1 MSDLNNENYG
11 IPAICGGSPV
21 RDKKLYYSH
30 QDISV
35 KDIEAVVNVLKS
47 NFLTTGPS
55 ITEMEKKLCELTGAK
70 YAVAV
75 SNDTAALHIACLA
88 AGVGEGDEV
97 ITTPI
102 TFAASANCAF
112 YCGGKPVFADVDPE
126 TYQIDP
132 DDIENKITDRTK
144 AVIPV
149 DYTGGTADLGRIRE
163 ICNKY
168 NLVMIEDAA
177 HSVGTLYDGKHVGTL
192 ADMTTFSFHAVK
204 TITGG
209 EGGAIVTSDEE
220 LYKRLLLLRTHGI
233 TRDESLMEH
242 DAHGPWYYEQLC
254 LAPNY
259 RLTDM
264 QAALICSQLD
274 RLSQFRDR
282 RKTIRKMYD
291 DAFSQMPEIFVQR
304 EYPECDSCRHL
315 YILRIVPEK
324 LKIGRKELFE
334 ALGAENIICNVHY
347 IPIYY
352 FPYYEKMGYEKG
364 ICPNAEKLY
373 DEMITIPLYSAM
385 TDDDARDVICAV
397 RKIVDYYRI

>member
-1 MSDLNNENYG
+1 MNNENIG

-30 QDISV
+30 QDV
-35 KDIEAVVNVLKS
+35 NEKDISAVVDVLKS
-47 NFLTTGPS
+47 DFLTTGPA
-55 ITEMEKKLCELTGAK
+55 ITDMEEKLCKLTGAK

-112 YCGGKPVFADVDPE
+112 YCGGKPVFADIDPE

-132 DDIENKITDRTK
+132 QDIERKITDRTK

-149 DYTGGTADLGRIRE
+149 DYTGQTPDLGRIRE
-163 ICNKY
+163 ICDKHG
-168 NLVMIEDAA
+168 LVLIEDAA
-177 HSVGTLYDGKHVGTL
+177 HSIGTLYDGRHVGTL

-220 LYKRLLLLRTHGI
+220 LYRKLLLLRTHGI
-233 TRDESLMEH
+233 TRDTSLMEKQP
-242 DAHGPWYYEQLC
+242 DGAWYYEQLC

-264 QAALICSQLD
+264 QAALISSQLD
-274 RLSQFRDR
+274 RLDEFKAR
-282 RKTIRKMYD
+282 RKRIRGLYD
-291 DAFSQMPEIFVQR
+291 EAFSQMPELFVQK
-304 EYPECDSCRHL
+304 EDSKSDSCRHL

-324 LKIGRKELFE
+324 LKIGRRELFD
-334 ALGAENIICNVHY
+334 ALAAENIICNVHY
-347 IPIYY
+347 IPVYY
-352 FPYYEKMGYEKG
+352 FPYYHKRGYKKG
-364 ICPNAEKLY
+364 LCPQAEKLY

-385 TDDDARDVICAV
+385 TDDDAKDVIAAV
-397 RKIVDYYRI
+397 KKIVDYYKK

>member
-1 MSDLNNENYG
+1 MNNDNIG

-21 RDKKLYYSH
+21 REKKLYYSH
-30 QDISV
+30 QDIND
-35 KDIEAVVNVLKS
+35 KDIAAVVEVLKS
-47 NFLTTGPS
+47 DYLTTGPA
-55 ITEMEKKLCELTGAK
+55 ITEMERKLCEITGAK
-70 YAVAV
+70 YAVAI

-112 YCGGKPVFADVDPE
+112 YCGGRPVFADIDPE

-132 DDIENKITDRTK
+132 ADVERKITDKTK

-149 DYTGGTADLGRIRE
+149 DYTGQTADLQAIRD
-163 ICNKY
+163 ICDKHG
-168 NLVMIEDAA
+168 LVMIEDAA
-177 HSVGTLYDGKHVGTL
+177 HSIGTKYNGVHVGTL

-209 EGGAIVTSDEE
+209 EGGAIVTNDEE
-220 LYKRLLLLRTHGI
+220 LYKKLMLLRTHGI

-242 DAHGPWYYEQLC
+242 ESDGPWYYEQLL

-259 RLTDM
+259 RLTDI

-274 RLSQFRDR
+274 RLPEFVER
-282 RKTIRKMYD
+282 RKAIRKKYD
-291 DAFSQMPEIFVQR
+291 EAFSKIPELFVQK
-304 EYPECDSCRHL
+304 EDKNSDCCRHL

-324 LKIGRKELFE
+324 LKIGRKEFFD

-347 IPIYY
+347 IPTYY
-352 FPYYEKMGYEKG
+352 FPYYEKMGYKKG
-364 ICPNAEKLY
+364 LCPNAEKLY
-373 DEMITIPLYSAM
+373 DEMITIPLYAAM
-385 TDDDARDVICAV
+385 TDEDAENVIAAV
-397 RKIVDYYRI
+397 TKIVEYYKK